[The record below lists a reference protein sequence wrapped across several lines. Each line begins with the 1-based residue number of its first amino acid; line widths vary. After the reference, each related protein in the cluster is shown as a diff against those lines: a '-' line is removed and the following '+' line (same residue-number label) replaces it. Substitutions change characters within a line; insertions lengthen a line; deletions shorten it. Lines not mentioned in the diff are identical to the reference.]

1 VARLA
6 AVCLS
11 ISYPTLASAPH
22 SVINGFKNLLA
33 IAAATDVEFK
43 EAQTIK
49 EFLKVCISLTLL
61 LMHTV
66 FFICPCIVC
75 CKYHEQLLP
84 HGRLDIGSATETVAL
99 IWKTQ
104 TFKWVS

>member
-22 SVINGFKNLLA
+22 SIINGFKNLLA
-33 IAAATDVEFK
+33 IAAATDIEFK

-49 EFLKVCISLTLL
+49 EFLKVCISLTFLL
-61 LMHTV
+61 
-66 FFICPCIVC
+66 I
-75 CKYHEQLLP
+75 
-84 HGRLDIGSATETVAL
+84 
-99 IWKTQ
+99 
-104 TFKWVS
+104 